1 MDTPIASP
9 PPSPCPSPP
18 LPPALASESTSSLK
32 RTRKPTRVRSF
43 ATRTSVIERPV
54 VHVDPATCKAEGPH
68 RKKLRT
74 YLGIVTRDKVDVTF
88 ENWKEVPTTQK
99 DLIWENIQAELDIPE
114 ACDGRTKKK
123 ILQTVGSSGDS
134 LNLI

>member
-43 ATRTSVIERPV
+43 ATRTFVAEIPK
-54 VHVDPATCKAEGPH
+54 VHVEPMTGKAECPH

-74 YLGIVTRDKVDVTF
+74 YLGIVARDKVGVTF
-88 ENWKEVPTTQK
+88 DNWKEVPAAHK
-99 DLIWENIQAELDIPE
+99 GLIWENIQVI
-114 ACDGRTKKK
+114 
-123 ILQTVGSSGDS
+123 
-134 LNLI
+134 

>member
-1 MDTPIASP
+1 VKSPMDTPIASP

-99 DLIWENIQAELDIPE
+99 DLIWENIQVI
-114 ACDGRTKKK
+114 
-123 ILQTVGSSGDS
+123 
-134 LNLI
+134 